1 MESKSLV
8 SAIRSYNY
16 IHKDFWNGHAIVGPS
31 PGLNLESRFLRFI
44 KSYLPST
51 NWSDNHYFLQA
62 QGYWIKSNWDL
73 FEITN
78 DANYKKAAIACSKQ
92 ILNKQRNDGTWE
104 YPLKAW
110 KKYVS
115 TVEGTWASLGL
126 LETFKHTRELSYL
139 EGALKWYDFLINRI
153 GFQTYKDSLAINYFD
168 VPKYRVPNNTTLV
181 LWFLA
186 ELYEIEKDARFLKFN
201 DKMIKFIQLC
211 QNTNGELRY
220 TVEREHYLCY
230 HYNAFE
236 FLDLYHYH
244 KIIDDER
251 IRIILEKLAKFLS
264 MGVTEIGSVKYDCF
278 QTFPEIIFFSGV
290 VGAALTSAASMGF
303 EGYGK
308 HMKCAYNFLF
318 EGQRP
323 DGSFIFSRH
332 TMPYVRKPISHG
344 FLTDRRSYLRPLC
357 YILQDLLVKAKSE
370 TSTNC
375 AR

>member
-8 SAIRSYNY
+8 SAIRLYKY
-16 IHKDFWNGHAIVGPS
+16 IHKNFWNGHAIVGPDT
-31 PGLNLESRFLRFI
+31 GLNLELRFLRFI
-44 KSYLPST
+44 KSYLPSI

-73 FEITN
+73 FEITG
-78 DANYKKAAIACSKQ
+78 DLNYKRTAIACSKQ

-126 LETFKHTRELSYL
+126 LETFKHTKEPTYL
-139 EGALKWYDFLINRI
+139 KGALKWYDFLISRI

-168 VPKYRVPNNTTLV
+168 VPRYRVPNNTTLV

-186 ELYEIEKDARFLKFN
+186 ELYGIEKDPEFLKFN

-211 QNTNGELRY
+211 QNSNGELRY

-244 KIIDDER
+244 EIIDDER
-251 IRIILEKLAKFLS
+251 IRIILKKLAKFVS
-264 MGVTEIGSVKYDCF
+264 MGVSEIGSTKYDCF
-278 QTFPEIIFFSGV
+278 QTFPETIFYSGV
-290 VGAALTSAASMGF
+290 AGAALTSAASMGF
-303 EGYGK
+303 ENYEK
-308 HMKCAYNFLF
+308 HIKCAYDFLF
-318 EGQRP
+318 ENQRP
-323 DGSFIFSRH
+323 DGSFIFCRH
-332 TMPYVRKPISHG
+332 AMPYVRKPISPG
-344 FLTDRRSYLRPLC
+344 FLTDKRSYPRPLS
-357 YILQDLLVKAKSE
+357 YILQHLLVKAKSE
-370 TSTNC
+370 I
-375 AR
+375 